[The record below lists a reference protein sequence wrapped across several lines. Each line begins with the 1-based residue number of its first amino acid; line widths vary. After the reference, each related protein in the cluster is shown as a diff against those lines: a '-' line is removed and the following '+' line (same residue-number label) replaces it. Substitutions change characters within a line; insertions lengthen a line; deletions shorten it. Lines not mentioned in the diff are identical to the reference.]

1 MIVTVRVKKP
11 VDVNIEVPDGLTREQ
26 VQKLLEDGELLGG
39 YPIIAQTADI
49 EGTEIE
55 LYQIEGEY
63 L

>member
-11 VDVNIEVPDGLTREQ
+11 IDVEIEVPDGLTKEQ

-39 YPIIAQTADI
+39 YPIVNQTADI